1 MMGYDKERYK
11 EIMRTTAPWYVE
23 SQMGEL
29 TPEDHAFLKRNSTV
43 QHYPAGTLIYD
54 YGTLITKLNYIN
66 KGTVRYNLTS
76 SEGEMKTVFFTDRFL
91 ALECFLHGQPAQTN
105 AMAIDDVEIFALPQE
120 LADEALARKSIRD
133 LAFKAL
139 SIKCRILGWQVDDLS
154 LSKPLG
160 KVCRLLCCYM
170 TSDEGHYR
178 IHLTHQELADLTGL
192 HRVTVTNNM
201 SQLRKMKVIEMD
213 GEGQIVVLD
222 WEKLKELGFDGCL

>member
-1 MMGYDKERYK
+1 MGYEQDHSK

-23 SQMGEL
+23 SQMGGL
-29 TPEDHAFLKRNSTV
+29 SPEDHAFLRDNSTIL
-43 QHYPAGTLIYD
+43 HYKPGEVIYD
-54 YGTLITKLNYIN
+54 DGSLITKLNYIN

-76 SEGEMKTVFFTDRFL
+76 SAGEVKIVFFTDRFL

-105 AMAIDDVEIFALPQE
+105 AMAIDAVEIYALPAE
-120 LADEALARKSIRD
+120 LADDAFARKSIRD
-133 LAFKAL
+133 LALKAL

-201 SQLRKMKVIEMD
+201 SQLRKMKVIDIDQE
-213 GEGQIVVLD
+213 GEIVVLD

>member
-1 MMGYDKERYK
+1 MGYDKGHSE

-23 SQMGEL
+23 SQMGDL
-29 TPEDHAFLKRNSTV
+29 SPEDREFLRLNSTIV
-43 QHYPAGTLIYD
+43 HYEPGELIYD
-54 YGTLITKLNYIN
+54 YGSFITALNYIN

-91 ALECFLHGQPAQTN
+91 ALECFLHNQPAQTN
-105 AMAIDDVEIFALPQE
+105 AVAIDEVEIYALPAE
-120 LADEALARKSIRD
+120 LADEAFARKSIRD
-133 LAFKAL
+133 LALKAL
-139 SIKCRILGWQVDDLS
+139 SIKCRILGWQVNDLS

-170 TSDEGHYR
+170 TCDEGHYR

-201 SQLRKMKVIEMD
+201 SQLRKMKIIDMD
-213 GEGQIVVLD
+213 GDGHIVVQD

>member
-1 MMGYDKERYK
+1 MGYDKGHSE

-23 SQMGEL
+23 SQMGDL
-29 TPEDHAFLKRNSTV
+29 APEDHAFLKDNSTIL
-43 QHYPAGTLIYD
+43 HYKPGELIYED
-54 YGTLITKLNYIN
+54 GSLISKLNYIN

-76 SEGEMKTVFFTDRFL
+76 SAGEVKTVFFTDRFL

-105 AMAIDDVEIFALPQE
+105 AVAIDEVEIYALPAE
-120 LADEALARKSIRD
+120 LADDAFARKSIRD
-133 LAFKAL
+133 LALKAL

-170 TSDEGHYR
+170 TSDQGHYR

-201 SQLRKMKVIEMD
+201 SQLRKMKVIDNVQE
-213 GEGQIVVLD
+213 GEIVVLD

>member
-1 MMGYDKERYK
+1 MGYDKGHSD

-23 SQMGEL
+23 SQMGDL
-29 TPEDHAFLKRNSTV
+29 APEDHAFLRDNSTIL
-43 QHYPAGTLIYD
+43 HYKPGELIYD
-54 YGTLITKLNYIN
+54 DGSLITKLNYIN

-76 SEGEMKTVFFTDRFL
+76 SAGEVKTVFFTDRFL

-105 AMAIDDVEIFALPQE
+105 AVAIDEVEIYALPAE
-120 LADEALARKSIRD
+120 LADNAFARKSIRD
-133 LAFKAL
+133 LALKAL

-201 SQLRKMKVIEMD
+201 SQLRKMKVIDIDKE
-213 GEGQIVVLD
+213 GEIVVLD

>member
-1 MMGYDKERYK
+1 MDYEKDQFK

-23 SQMGEL
+23 SQMGAL
-29 TPEDHAFLKRNSTV
+29 SPEDHEFLRQNSTIV
-43 QHYPAGTLIYD
+43 HFAAGAEVYD
-54 YGTLITKLNYIN
+54 YGSLITKLNYIN
-66 KGTVRYNLTS
+66 QGTVRYNVTS
-76 SEGEMKTVFFTDRFL
+76 SQGEIKTVFFTDRFL

-105 AMAIDDVEIFALPQE
+105 AMAVDEVEIYALPAQ
-120 LADEALARKSIRD
+120 LADEAFARKSIRD
-133 LAFKAL
+133 LALKAL

-170 TSDEGHYR
+170 TTEAGHYR

-201 SQLRKMKVIEMD
+201 SQLRKMKIIDFDEN
-213 GEGQIVVLD
+213 GEIMVRD

>member
-1 MMGYDKERYK
+1 MGYEQDHSK

-23 SQMGEL
+23 SQMGGL
-29 TPEDHAFLKRNSTV
+29 SPEDHAFLRDNSTIL
-43 QHYPAGTLIYD
+43 HYKPGEVIYD
-54 YGTLITKLNYIN
+54 DGSLITKLNYIN

-76 SEGEMKTVFFTDRFL
+76 SAGEVKTVFFTDRFL

-105 AMAIDDVEIFALPQE
+105 AMAFDAVEIYALPAE
-120 LADEALARKSIRD
+120 LADDAFARKSIRD
-133 LAFKAL
+133 LALKAL

-201 SQLRKMKVIEMD
+201 SQLRKMKVIDIDQE
-213 GEGQIVVLD
+213 GEIVVLD